1 MAVIV
6 NGYAE
11 LPCHDQVVTLGDAQY
26 VVRLTYRQRCSSWY
40 LDLFDSEENP
50 LVVGRR
56 ISPGWPPLVALQIDG
71 LPDGLFIVVGRD
83 GYAEADLG
91 TALQLHFYSADELAA
106 AADADAEEDD
116 GVLVE
121 IVP

>member
-1 MAVIV
+1 MAVVLNAI
-6 NGYAE
+6 AE

-40 LDLFDSEENP
+40 LDLFDSEENA

-56 ISPGWPPLVALQIDG
+56 ISPGWPPFVALQIDG
-71 LPDGLFIVVGRD
+71 LPDGLFIAVGRD

-91 TALQLHFYSADELAA
+91 TALQLHFYANDELAA
-106 AADADAEEDD
+106 VAEEDD
-116 GVLVE
+116 DDGTIVE